1 MEGAN
6 TEYEYRIRENSFE
19 NEIGKRDAFNPTIVI
34 SSRPL
39 IEIDQCSSIGS
50 SLSRSRKEER
60 FFAFRVITFHN
71 GFLPKVKRQTKDT
84 GTQALIR
91 EVLSDKLSIE
101 KIRYRSRSQFTLRVR
116 ESKCVY
122 TYAYINKV
130 GPRKAIPATV
140 QKNAFDHLNLN
151 ALFLFNVLT
160 EHTLKRES
168 SSVKARFRACVPH
181 KLSLVFFSS
190 TSTDPLVKI
199 KYEKNKSPKTCFRS
213 RSSFRLQVA
222 FVREFPSLLIIGL
235 DDLLI
240 DLTE

>member
-1 MEGAN
+1 VEGAN

-91 EVLSDKLSIE
+91 EVLSGKLSIE

-130 GPRKAIPATV
+130 GPRKGAG
-140 QKNAFDHLNLN
+140 
-151 ALFLFNVLT
+151 
-160 EHTLKRES
+160 
-168 SSVKARFRACVPH
+168 
-181 KLSLVFFSS
+181 
-190 TSTDPLVKI
+190 
-199 KYEKNKSPKTCFRS
+199 
-213 RSSFRLQVA
+213 RSSGEKER
-222 FVREFPSLLIIGL
+222 
-235 DDLLI
+235 
-240 DLTE
+240 